1 MLNLQSNTVNI
12 ASKQFTGLPKG
23 AADDAI
29 SQFMLYHD
37 SLNNKSLN
45 QTDNFI
51 SRKTAKNVSFGG
63 LSLSEVNKIKQTN
76 LWKFLNSKT
85 LEKFIS
91 MADASQ
97 TIFDA
102 VFALGITCILRPA
115 AILAQSNDK
124 NREKNK
130 KAASHS
136 ISSGLIGYGFAV
148 ALFSP
153 IKKGLNKLKEH
164 PEIFAKKAAKFI
176 GSTKNAQTYTMLV
189 NKSTEVLTASIRSGI
204 TIALIPFIDKYLLNR
219 IFGTK
224 KTPEAQKTETQN
236 LLQNPIYR
244 YSIINFKNNANA
256 SKTFQNFTGGFESWK

>member
-23 AADDAI
+23 ATNDSI

-37 SLNNKSLN
+37 SLNKKSFN

-51 SRKTAKNVSFGG
+51 FRKTAKNVSFGG
-63 LSLSEVNKIKQTN
+63 LSLSEVNKVKQTR
-76 LWKFLNSKT
+76 LWKFLNNKA

-102 VFALGITCILRPA
+102 VFALGITCVLRPA
-115 AILAQSNDK
+115 AIMAQSNEK
-124 NREKNK
+124 NKEKNK

-153 IKKGLNKLKEH
+153 LKKALNKLKAH
-164 PEIFAKKAAKFI
+164 PEVFAKKAAKFMK
-176 GSTKNAQTYTMLV
+176 SNKNAQTFTMLV

-204 TIALIPFIDKYLLNR
+204 TIALIPFIDEYLLNK

-224 KTPEAQKTETQN
+224 QPESKKEIQN
-236 LLQNPIYR
+236 TLQNPIYK
-244 YSIINFKNNANA
+244 YSIINFKNNAKA
-256 SKTFQNFTGGFESWK
+256 SKTFQNFTGGLE

>member
-23 AADDAI
+23 ATNDSI

-37 SLNNKSLN
+37 SLNKKSFN

-51 SRKTAKNVSFGG
+51 FRKTAKNVSFGG
-63 LSLSEVNKIKQTN
+63 LSLSEVNKVKQTR
-76 LWKFLNSKT
+76 LWKFLNNKA

-102 VFALGITCILRPA
+102 VFALGITCVLRPA
-115 AILAQSNDK
+115 AIMAQSNEK
-124 NREKNK
+124 NKEKNK

-153 IKKGLNKLKEH
+153 LKKALNKLKAH
-164 PEIFAKKAAKFI
+164 PEVFAKKAAKFMK
-176 GSTKNAQTYTMLV
+176 SNKNAWRKGV
-189 NKSTEVLTASIRSGI
+189 N
-204 TIALIPFIDKYLLNR
+204 
-219 IFGTK
+219 
-224 KTPEAQKTETQN
+224 
-236 LLQNPIYR
+236 
-244 YSIINFKNNANA
+244 
-256 SKTFQNFTGGFESWK
+256 

>member
-12 ASKQFTGLPKG
+12 ASQQFTGLPKG
-23 AADDAI
+23 ATGDSI

-37 SLNNKSLN
+37 SLNKKSFK

-51 SRKTAKNVSFGG
+51 LRKTAKNVSFGG
-63 LSLSEVNKIKQTN
+63 LSLSEVNKVKQTG
-76 LWKFLNSKT
+76 LWKFLNNKT
-85 LEKFIS
+85 LEKFIA

-102 VFALGITCILRPA
+102 VFALGITCALRPA
-115 AILAQSNDK
+115 AIMAQSNDK

-136 ISSGLIGYGFAV
+136 IASGLIGYGFAI

-153 IKKGLNKLKEH
+153 IKKGLNKLKAN

-176 GSTKNAQTYTMLV
+176 GSTKNAQTFTMLV
-189 NKSTEVLTASIRSGI
+189 NKSTEALTASIRSGI
-204 TIALIPFIDKYLLNR
+204 TIALIPVIDKYLLNK

-224 KTPEAQKTETQN
+224 QPVQDKKEIQN
-236 LLQNPIYR
+236 TLQNPSYK
-244 YSIINFKNNANA
+244 YSIINFKNNA
-256 SKTFQNFTGGFESWK
+256 SKTFQNFTGGLYNEN

>member
-12 ASKQFTGLPKG
+12 ASQQFTGLPKG
-23 AADDAI
+23 ATGDSI

-37 SLNNKSLN
+37 SLNKKSFK

-51 SRKTAKNVSFGG
+51 LRKTAKNVSFGG
-63 LSLSEVNKIKQTN
+63 LSLSEVNRVKQTR
-76 LWKFLNSKT
+76 LWKFLNNKT

-102 VFALGITCILRPA
+102 VFALGITCVLRPA
-115 AILAQSNDK
+115 AIMAQSNEK

-136 ISSGLIGYGFAV
+136 ISSGVIGYGFAV

-153 IKKGLNKLKEH
+153 IKKGLNKLKAN
-164 PEIFAKKAAKFI
+164 PEIYAKKAAQFM
-176 GSTKNAQTYTMLV
+176 GSTKNAQTFTMLV
-189 NKSTEVLTASIRSGI
+189 NKSTEALTASVRSGI

-219 IFGTK
+219 IFGTTK
-224 KTPEAQKTETQN
+224 QTESQKAEQN

-244 YSIINFKNNANA
+244 YSIINFKNNAKA
-256 SKTFQNFTGGFESWK
+256 SKTFQYFTGGLE

>member
-12 ASKQFTGLPKG
+12 ASKQFTGVPKG
-23 AADDAI
+23 ATDDSI

-37 SLNNKSLN
+37 SLNKKSLN

-63 LSLSEVNKIKQTN
+63 LSLSEVNRVKQTR
-76 LWKFLNSKT
+76 LWKFLNNKT

-102 VFALGITCILRPA
+102 VFALGITCVLRPA
-115 AILAQSNDK
+115 AIMAQSNEK

-153 IKKGLNKLKEH
+153 IKKGLNKLKAN
-164 PEIFAKKAAKFI
+164 PEIYAKKAAQFM
-176 GSTKNAQTYTMLV
+176 GSTKNAQTFTMLV
-189 NKSTEVLTASIRSGI
+189 NKSTEALTASVRSGI

-219 IFGTK
+219 IFFFSNQ
-224 KTPEAQKTETQN
+224 PESQKSEQN

-244 YSIINFKNNANA
+244 YSIINFKNNAKA
-256 SKTFQNFTGGFESWK
+256 SKTFQYFTGGLE

>member
-23 AADDAI
+23 ATDDSI

-37 SLNNKSLN
+37 SLNKKSLN

-76 LWKFLNSKT
+76 LWKFLNNKT
-85 LEKFIS
+85 LKKFIR
-91 MADASQ
+91 M
-97 TIFDA
+97 TNEKKKIFDA
-102 VFALGITCILRPA
+102 VFALGITCVLRPA
-115 AILAQSNDK
+115 AIMAQSNDK
-124 NREKNK
+124 NKEKNK

-153 IKKGLNKLKEH
+153 IKKGLNKLKAN
-164 PEIFAKKAAKFI
+164 PEIYAKKAAQFI
-176 GSTKNAQTYTMLV
+176 GSTKNAQTFTMLV
-189 NKSTEVLTASIRSGI
+189 NKSTEALTASVRSGI

-219 IFGTK
+219 IFGTAK
-224 KTPEAQKTETQN
+224 KSVSDKTETGN
-236 LLQNPIYR
+236 MLQNPIYR
-244 YSIINFKNNANA
+244 YSVINFKNNAKA
-256 SKTFQNFTGGFESWK
+256 SKTFQNFTGGLE